1 MIRRPPRSTLFPY
14 TTLFRS
20 SPAEAGQQVFRRSAC
35 IGCHT
40 VTGIA
45 QGKVGP
51 DLTHVGGR
59 ATIAGALFPNT
70 TETLHR
76 WIMNAPSLKPGA
88 LMPPQNVSPQ
98 DLDALI
104 AYLQSLK

>member
-1 MIRRPPRSTLFPY
+1 M
-14 TTLFRS
+14 
-20 SPAEAGQQVFRRSAC
+20 GQQVFRRSAC

-40 VTGIA
+40 IVGIS

-51 DLTHVGGR
+51 ELTHVGSR

-70 TETLHR
+70 TDMLRR

-88 LMPPQNVSPQ
+88 LMPPQGLSAA
-98 DLDALI
+98 DLDAVV